1 MARGSSRQ
9 LAANNMASLRDTA
22 LASALV
28 RGSSTQDM
36 VQHPTGARPS
46 SQLTTGQVGAY
57 NTNAAPSMQSQYRP
71 ALTRNSSKR
80 PQTGMMK
87 RPASGGL
94 ARVAV
99 HGRSLQNLAYTSQKL
114 TSALGNA
121 RPTAAHLA
129 LQAAYNLNSVSDA
142 ITALENYRSTGDA
155 AAVT

>member
-1 MARGSSRQ
+1 
-9 LAANNMASLRDTA
+9 
-22 LASALV
+22 
-28 RGSSTQDM
+28 
-36 VQHPTGARPS
+36 
-46 SQLTTGQVGAY
+46 
-57 NTNAAPSMQSQYRP
+57 
-71 ALTRNSSKR
+71 
-80 PQTGMMK
+80 MK

-155 AAVT
+155 AAVTQARIHAGKVGASVQFNDSIQGLGGGVAGRALYPGGVGGEKRRKMVRPTTAQQRKGQALAVQGLG

>member
-46 SQLTTGQVGAY
+46 SQLTTQVGAY

-80 PQTGMMK
+80 QGGQMK

-114 TSALGNA
+114 TSALGNP